1 MPATVRVLGMANV
14 STACRFLCEMCE
26 RNIIMKKITFLIIG
40 ILALT
45 LVSCGGGNDNQDS
58 ETTTYIGKYSVGTN
72 IPEIESPDDELIPSE
87 ETTTAVDTAS
97 EIQGTEEASNV
108 ETVVPVPETT
118 AAKKSESDDVT
129 TRVSG
134 GGVVLPRDDF

>member
-1 MPATVRVLGMANV
+1 MPATVRVLGMAIV

-118 AAKKSESDDVT
+118 AKKTESDDVT